1 MTMVDDKGNFSTA
14 IEFWKNVNLVNL
26 QRELDEQGLSIVE
39 NQKDG
44 LVSRKKLAEQTRE
57 FKKIPDEE
65 KLQQFKGLL
74 KGYQSEID
82 NITRRT
88 KYAEN
93 AFLTVYKLL
102 ADAPDPIP
110 LFDAA
115 VEQSVKL
122 VDFEHS
128 ENENK
133 QLKEQINKLQQENQ
147 RLSQI
152 EEANKQL
159 QQQNTQL
166 KQTITKL
173 EEKKK
178 SEDLIQKENEMK
190 AQYTN
195 KIKSYKEREHDL
207 QLQLNQALDQLT
219 QLRATHDDTQAQL
232 IGHNQKYDQEVVG
245 KLAEL
250 DIIMM
255 DLERANTRIVELE
268 NKNSDLKNEIRS
280 LNETQEDNSTFAKSD
295 LHTQHELEM
304 NKLMKDVETYK
315 DLLQKTE
322 QRTSKKLKELTT
334 EIKTLTEHS
343 ESLKTKIKDMEDY
356 HEIKRELAIMKYVEF
371 STGGGDD
378 DDDDNNNTFNA
389 KEVLNKDSI
398 QQSLEVQLME
408 KNKKLENEYT
418 QLKVNHHEL
427 EASFN
432 NNQTLLNELKT
443 KVDDQQQLI
452 QRLEEDLLQGI
463 GKKSED
469 HSSTPPILQRNPSTS
484 SLLDTRLSFDMS
496 SSQQSPPQQQQS
508 SKEEDKSI
516 LPIVM
521 QQRDRFRQ
529 RNAELERHSRS
540 LEQQLHDLRTEMD
553 RLKEDN
559 LKLYERLKFVHVW
572 KEEQRNVNQSTIQME
587 PIGPSSRREFKKS
600 LPTINDDPTDR
611 YDKLYEEN
619 MNPFAQF
626 HRKEER
632 RRYNALNPADKLTL
646 KMTRMMFS
654 HKWTRYLLI
663 VYALLLHLLVVTTL
677 YQLSLWECRHDHE
690 TFNTPTNMNINI
702 NE

>member
-1 MTMVDDKGNFSTA
+1 MTMIVNNGNFSTA
-14 IEFWKNVNLVNL
+14 IDYWKNINLANL

-39 NQKDG
+39 NQKNG

-57 FKKIPDEE
+57 FKKMPDEE

-93 AFLTVYKLL
+93 SFLTVYKLL
-102 ADAPDPIP
+102 SDAPDPIP

-115 VEQSVKL
+115 VEQSAKL
-122 VDFEHS
+122 VDYEHS
-128 ENENK
+128 EKENQ
-133 QLKEQINKLQQENQ
+133 QLKEQILKLQQENQ
-147 RLSQI
+147 RLNQV
-152 EEANKQL
+152 EETNKKL
-159 QQQNTQL
+159 LQQNTEL
-166 KQTITKL
+166 KQTVVKL

-190 AQYTN
+190 IQYTN

-207 QLQLNQALDQLT
+207 QLQLSQALDQLT
-219 QLRATHDDTQAQL
+219 QLRVTHDDTQAQL

-268 NKNSDLKNEIRS
+268 NKNSDLKNEVQS
-280 LNETQEDNSTFAKSD
+280 LKDSQQDNNSTNVNSD
-295 LHTQHELEM
+295 LYAQHEMEIE
-304 NKLMKDVETYK
+304 KLMKDVETYK

-322 QRTSKKLKELTT
+322 QRTSKKLKELTSET
-334 EIKTLTEHS
+334 KTLTDNNEL
-343 ESLKTKIKDMEDY
+343 LKEKLKDMDDY
-356 HEIKRELAIMKYVEF
+356 HEIRRELAIMKYVEF
-371 STGGGDD
+371 SAGGGDD
-378 DDDDNNNTFNA
+378 DDDNNVFNA
-389 KEVLNKDSI
+389 KDVLNKDSI

-418 QLKVNHHEL
+418 QLKVNHNEL

-432 NNQTLLNELKT
+432 ENNTLLNELQT
-443 KVDDQQQLI
+443 KVNDQKQLI
-452 QRLEEDLLQGI
+452 QRLEEDLLQGT

-469 HSSTPPILQRNPSTS
+469 YSTPPILQRNPSTS
-484 SLLDTRLSFDMS
+484 SLLDTRLSLDMT
-496 SSQQSPPQQQQS
+496 PQQQQQQRS
-508 SKEEDKSI
+508 SIVSSSPKEEDKSI

-529 RNAELERHSRS
+529 RNAELERQNRS
-540 LEQQLHDLRTEMD
+540 LEQQLQDLRAEMD

-572 KEEQRNVNQSTIQME
+572 KEEQRNTNQTTAIQME
-587 PIGPSSRREFKKS
+587 PMGTSSRREFKKS
-600 LPTINDDPTDR
+600 SSVNEDPTDR

-663 VYALLLHLLVVTTL
+663 IYALLLHLLVVTTL

-690 TFNTPTNMNINI
+690 TFNTPTNMNIN
-702 NE
+702 E